1 MAGKIEGV
9 TLRFD
14 REPLVQPFGFK
25 GGYLDE
31 LWQSFC
37 EIRTADG
44 KSGAGRGVQSV
55 LWADA
60 VTFAAHS
67 QAGANAMMLTVTE
80 KALCLLKGR
89 EFTNP
94 CDLIHAIF
102 PECYDYAS
110 RVTGNDRLPATFVL
124 NALVPV
130 DFALWQIAAAEGGL
144 RDFSHLMSR
153 FSPSMDQRHEKL
165 GAIPLISY
173 NTGEDEVE
181 ALLREGI
188 FLLKIKI
195 GANPGGRND
204 LEEMCRWDV
213 ERIRRIHEI
222 AARYETPYTDCGHP
236 VYYLD
241 ANGRYD
247 GRERLEEFLKGAE
260 DCGALE
266 RIVLLEEPFCEESGI
281 CVRGL
286 PVRIAGDESIH
297 SAEDAVRCID
307 ELGYGA
313 VALKPIAK
321 TLSATFEIYEQ
332 AAKRNIPCF
341 CADLTVPPAMLEWNM
356 QVAARI
362 GTIPGLRTGVVE
374 SNGAQNY
381 RNWEDLLRRT
391 GHPDAGWL
399 HPQGG
404 VFDLTDFY
412 TQCNVL
418 QHGG

>member
-1 MAGKIEGV
+1 MAGVIEKV
-9 TLRFD
+9 SLQFD
-14 REPLVQPFGFK
+14 REPLIQPFGFK

-37 EIRTADG
+37 EIHVSDG
-44 KSGAGRGVQSV
+44 KSGRGMGVQSV

-60 VTFAAHS
+60 DTFVEHS
-67 QAGANAMMLTVTE
+67 QAGANAMMLAVTE
-80 KALCLLKGR
+80 KALGLLKGKK
-89 EFTNP
+89 FTDP
-94 CDLIHAIF
+94 IALMHTIF
-102 PECYDYAS
+102 PECHAYAS
-110 RVTGNDRLPATFVL
+110 MLTGNRRLPATFVL

-130 DFALWQIAAAEGGL
+130 DFALWQIAAAEGEMK
-144 RDFSHLMSR
+144 DFSALTER
-153 FSPSMDQRHEKL
+153 FCPAMDQRHEKL

-173 NTGEDEVE
+173 NTQADETE

-204 LEEMCRWDV
+204 LEEMCRWDI
-213 ERIRRIHEI
+213 ERIAQIHKI
-222 AARYETPYTDCGHP
+222 AACHETPYTDCGHP

-247 GRERLEEFLKGAE
+247 SRERLERFLDGAAA
-260 DCGALE
+260 CGALE
-266 RIVLLEEPFCEESGI
+266 RIVLLEEPFPMDSGI
-281 CVRGL
+281 CVERF

-297 SAEDAVRCID
+297 SAEDAVRCIE

-321 TLSATFEIYEQ
+321 TLSVSLEIYKQ
-332 AAKRNIPCF
+332 AAKRGIPCF
-341 CADLTVPPAMLEWNM
+341 CADLTVPPVMLEWNM

-362 GTIPGLRTGVVE
+362 GIIPGLKTGVVE

-381 RNWEDLLRRT
+381 RNWKELLHRS

-399 HPQGG
+399 HPQNG

-412 TQCNVL
+412 GQCDVL
-418 QHGG
+418 RG

>member
-1 MAGKIEGV
+1 MDSVIEKV
-9 TLRFD
+9 SLQFH
-14 REPLVQPFGFK
+14 REPLIQPFGFK

-37 EIRTADG
+37 EIHVSDQ
-44 KSGAGRGVQSV
+44 KIGRGMGVQSV

-60 VTFAAHS
+60 DTFAEHS

-80 KALCLLKGR
+80 KALVLLKGR
-89 EFTNP
+89 KFTDP
-94 CDLIHAIF
+94 VALMHTIF
-102 PECYDYAS
+102 PECYEYAS
-110 RVTGNDRLPATFVL
+110 RLTGNHKLPATFVL

-130 DFALWQIAAAEGGL
+130 DFALWQIAAAEGGIE
-144 RDFSHLMSR
+144 DFFALTKGLC
-153 FSPSMDQRHEKL
+153 PSMNQRHGKL

-173 NTGEDEVE
+173 NTQADEIE

-204 LEEMCRWDV
+204 LEEMCRYDI
-213 ERIRRIHEI
+213 ERIAQIHKL
-222 AARYETPYTDCGHP
+222 AARFETPCTDCGHP

-247 GRERLEEFLKGAE
+247 SRERLERFLEGAAA
-260 DCGALE
+260 CGALE
-266 RIVLLEEPFCEESGI
+266 RIVLLEEPFPVDSGI
-281 CVRGL
+281 PVGGL

-297 SAEDAVRCID
+297 SPEDAVRCID

-321 TLSATFEIYEQ
+321 TLSATLEIYEQ
-332 AAKRNIPCF
+332 AAERGIPCF

-362 GTIPGLRTGVVE
+362 GIIPGLKTGVVE

-381 RNWEDLLRRT
+381 RNWKQMLQRS
-391 GHPDAGWL
+391 GHPDASWL
-399 HPQGG
+399 HPQNG
-404 VFDLTDFY
+404 VYDLTDFY
-412 TQCNVL
+412 EQCDVL
-418 QHGG
+418 HG